1 MSEIRITAGTWDA
14 EPAAYAEGLLRL
26 PNGNILGVEDL
37 SDLSVTDN
45 PETGP
50 QRRVAVV
57 RGLRS
62 ALSAVGPLPRPLNLA
77 ASFVGLG
84 LGVIGGDVQAG
95 VSLQARFPD
104 GTRVVIVADPATAAQ
119 MMRDREVIRLAALR
133 RTAIPPAPV
142 VLALP
147 APEPEQ
153 AAERALTS
161 IFEYEKRKGRLRR
174 LAIAKAPGES
184 EC

>member
-1 MSEIRITAGTWDA
+1 MSEIRITAGAWDA
-14 EPAAYAEGLLRL
+14 EAGAYAEGLLRL
-26 PNGNILGVEDL
+26 PNGDILGVEEL
-37 SDLSVTDN
+37 LDLSVADGS
-45 PETGP
+45 EAGP

-62 ALSAVGPLPRPLNLA
+62 ALSAVGPLPRPLDLA

-84 LGVIGGDVQAG
+84 LGVIGGDVRAG
-95 VSLQARFPD
+95 LSLQARFPD

-133 RTAIPPAPV
+133 RNAVPAAPV

-174 LAIAKAPGES
+174 LTVAKAPDES
-184 EC
+184 